1 METATVCTVGGR
13 KETKTLPVYECRI
26 RDLKGETKVF
36 HAMGLER
43 ITGEMFC
50 PLSGIQL
57 SKMFPDTYGAEHLGV
72 RAAVDYM
79 IGLDRSEWQPQR
91 IIIAENGGDF

>member
-1 METATVCTVGGR
+1 MVGGR
-13 KETKTLPVYECRI
+13 VETKTLPVYECRI
-26 RDLKGETKVF
+26 RNLAGVTKVF

-57 SKMFPDTYGAEHLGV
+57 SEMFPLTHGAENHGV
-72 RAAVDYM
+72 RDPVDYM
-79 IGLDRSEWQPQR
+79 VGLDQSDWQPQR
-91 IIIAENGGDF
+91 IIKAERGGDF